1 MNTFLLEIG
10 TEEIPAGYIEPAL
23 DALSQTL
30 LKKMDDA
37 RIDHGEATI
46 MGTPR
51 RLAVSVENVAEKQK
65 PLTTE
70 MLGPPERVG
79 FDENGKPTMA
89 AEKFAEKSKV
99 KVGDLKIKDTDKGR
113 YLYALIR
120 EKGRSTKT
128 VLREILPRV
137 ILSTPF
143 PKSMRWADFSIS
155 FARPIHFIVALYG
168 DQIVSF
174 TLENLKSGRHTLGH
188 RFLHPSKVKISRA
201 DDYQDVLSTAHVVVD
216 FDKRKSIIQKEV
228 AETAQ
233 KMGGRVLRDEKLLD
247 IVNNLVEYP
256 AVVAGTFEN
265 KYLALP
271 DEVLITVMRNHQKYF
286 AVVDEDGALLP
297 CFITVNNT
305 PARDMNLVARGN
317 ERVLRARLAD
327 AEFFYNTDLNEDINN
342 WVDKL
347 KGVLFQAQL
356 GTMFEKMNR
365 VRNMAE
371 YIAGETSPDTD
382 LKEKAGRAAYLC
394 KADLIT
400 EMVGEFPDL
409 QGIMGR
415 VYVKVAGESEEVA
428 MAIEEHYRP
437 THSGGTL
444 PETQTGSVL
453 SIADKMD
460 TICGCFSA
468 GLVPTGASDPYAL
481 RRQGIG
487 IVQIMLKNLYTFSL
501 KRLIEH
507 GLSLY
512 GEKAE
517 GKVKEITDSILDFLM
532 HRISHMLS
540 EQGYSK
546 DVIQAVVSVSI
557 DNIPDTWNR
566 VRALENLKSRPDF
579 EPLAIAFKR
588 VVNIIKKEGYYD
600 TDAAPLEVNV
610 KLFEDDSETGLYNA
624 NREIREKVRLNLI
637 HSDYEKALQDIASL
651 KEPVDNFFD
660 SVMVMTEDMKIREN
674 RLALLKNIA
683 ELFDNIADFSK
694 IATK

>member
-1 MNTFLLEIG
+1 
-10 TEEIPAGYIEPAL
+10 
-23 DALSQTL
+23 
-30 LKKMDDA
+30 
-37 RIDHGEATI
+37 
-46 MGTPR
+46 
-51 RLAVSVENVAEKQK
+51 
-65 PLTTE
+65 
-70 MLGPPERVG
+70 
-79 FDENGKPTMA
+79 
-89 AEKFAEKSKV
+89 
-99 KVGDLKIKDTDKGR
+99 
-113 YLYALIR
+113 
-120 EKGRSTKT
+120 
-128 VLREILPRV
+128 
-137 ILSTPF
+137 
-143 PKSMRWADFSIS
+143 
-155 FARPIHFIVALYG
+155 
-168 DQIVSF
+168 
-174 TLENLKSGRHTLGH
+174 
-188 RFLHPSKVKISRA
+188 
-201 DDYQDVLSTAHVVVD
+201 
-216 FDKRKSIIQKEV
+216 
-228 AETAQ
+228 
-233 KMGGRVLRDEKLLD
+233 
-247 IVNNLVEYP
+247 
-256 AVVAGTFEN
+256 
-265 KYLALP
+265 
-271 DEVLITVMRNHQKYF
+271 
-286 AVVDEDGALLP
+286 
-297 CFITVNNT
+297 
-305 PARDMNLVARGN
+305 
-317 ERVLRARLAD
+317 
-327 AEFFYNTDLNEDINN
+327 
-342 WVDKL
+342 
-347 KGVLFQAQL
+347 
-356 GTMFEKMNR
+356 
-365 VRNMAE
+365 MAE
-371 YIAGETSPDTD
+371 YIAGETFPDTD

-394 KADLIT
+394 KADLVT

-428 MAIEEHYRP
+428 RAIEEHYRP
-437 THSGGTL
+437 THSGGAL

-487 IVQIMLKNLYTFSL
+487 IVQIMLKNSYTFSL

-532 HRISHMLS
+532 HRLSHMLS
-540 EQGYSK
+540 EQGYSR

-566 VRALENLKSRPDF
+566 VRALENLKNRPDF

-660 SVMVMTEDMKIREN
+660 SVMVMTDDMKIREN